1 MADEQV
7 TSGSVGP
14 PQRQP
19 RRSRGATPAA
29 ERADEQ
35 QTVPNLDE
43 RERNI
48 SPRRKAM
55 GPVDPAQ
62 DGPVALADDADASP
76 EVPPTDPQ

>member
-7 TSGSVGP
+7 TSGSAGP

-19 RRSRGATPAA
+19 RRRGGA
-29 ERADEQ
+29 ERAARDAAR
-35 QTVPNLDE
+35 PNLDE

-55 GPVDPAQ
+55 GPVVPPEDSAEAAALEAPA
-62 DGPVALADDADASP
+62 DS